1 MDINIIQKNIIK
13 IIERKKKIRLKSF
26 SDKLNFRFL
35 DKGHIDSI
43 NIINFILDIE
53 KNFRVKLTALD
64 TQSKNFRTPLGI
76 SKILNK
82 KLNDKKNKK

>member
-1 MDINIIQKNIIK
+1 MKIIQIQKNIIK
-13 IIERKKKIRLKSF
+13 IIEKKKKIQQKSF
-26 SDKLNFRFL
+26 NDKLNFRFL

-53 KNFRVKLTALD
+53 KSFKIKLTALD
-64 TQSKNFRTPLGI
+64 TQSNNFRTPLGI

-82 KLNDKKNKK
+82 KLNDKKSKK